1 MAALKSELQQNRDF
15 DSLEQET
22 YLNLQR
28 TAGIVHGPFFKLFK
42 ASGLRPSLYNI
53 LRILRGQGEQ
63 GLACSHIGER
73 MVTRDPDVTRLV
85 DKLLKMG
92 LVQRVRSA
100 ADRRVV
106 LISITPRGLELLAEL
121 EGPLAELHSQALG
134 HLTPAE
140 LEELNRLLVK
150 ARHPDQGEELS

>member
-1 MAALKSELQQNRDF
+1 MASLRSELHQNRDF
-15 DSLEQET
+15 ESLEQEA

-28 TAGIVHGPFFKLFK
+28 TVGVINGPFLQLFK
-42 ASGLRPSLYNI
+42 ANQLRPSQYNI
-53 LRILRGQGEQ
+53 LRILRGQEGQ

-92 LVQRVRSA
+92 LVRRVRSDS
-100 ADRRVV
+100 DRRVV
-106 LISITPRGLELLAEL
+106 LISITDEGQNLLAEMDD
-121 EGPLAELHSQALG
+121 PVRELHHAALG
-134 HLTPAE
+134 HLTGVE

-150 ARHPDQGEELS
+150 ARHPDEGEG